1 MDLYLIAKFL
11 HVVLAVVWL
20 GGGFILMLL
29 GLMTARSGKR
39 DDFLTVMR
47 LVAMVGTRVFV
58 PGSIAVLILG
68 LVMVWLGGW
77 NWDAWIVVG
86 LSGFLAALG
95 IGAVKLGPTSE
106 RAVRLAD
113 EGRLAEAEVV
123 GRSMFRFAQVEY
135 VIQAMIVFVMV
146 VKPTWTEVGTLAGI
160 GIAAALAIT
169 AILMAPAPRTTA
181 A

>member
-11 HVVLAVVWL
+11 HVVLAVIWL

-29 GLMTARSGKR
+29 GLWTARAGRR

-47 LVAMVGTRVFV
+47 LVAMVGTRIFV

-68 LVMVWLGGW
+68 LLMVWLGGW
-77 NWDAWIVVG
+77 NWDAWIVLGLAGFVG
-86 LSGFLAALG
+86 ALA
-95 IGAVKLGPTSE
+95 IGATKLGPTSE

-113 EGRLAEAEVV
+113 EGRLAEAEAA
-123 GRSMFRFAQVEY
+123 GRSMFRFAKIEY

-146 VKPTWTEVGTLAGI
+146 VKPTWDEIGTLAGI
-160 GIAAALAIT
+160 GIAAALSVA
-169 AILMAPAPRTTA
+169 AILMAPAPRATA